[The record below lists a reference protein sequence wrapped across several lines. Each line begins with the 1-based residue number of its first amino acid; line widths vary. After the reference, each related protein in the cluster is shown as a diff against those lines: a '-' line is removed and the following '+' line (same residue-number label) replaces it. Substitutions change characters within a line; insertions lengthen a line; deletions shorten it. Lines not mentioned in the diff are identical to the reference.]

1 MKQFIYRALQWFL
14 KLFVERTILILTILF
29 CAGGGLAL
37 ENMFHLANNLIESQ
51 ALQNA
56 ALSTQSIEEA
66 VNLYSEEVVA
76 RAKTVPGIDVTPDYA
91 DKKGGIPIPSTYA
104 IELGQ
109 HISQNISQKNSGTL
123 YRLYSNFPFPWRKA
137 EGGPRDDFE
146 KNALKSFTQDPNQPF
161 YRTEKFQGR
170 TSFRYAAASLMK
182 ATCVACHN
190 TRPDSPKKDWK
201 VGDVRGAWE
210 IVQPLD
216 SLIAQTY
223 AGLTGTFV
231 MLGGIFALGLSGQTL
246 SLNKLRQIALELDL
260 RVRERTADLALANT
274 ELGKNNALIRGVFGR
289 YLTDEVVD
297 NLLENTEGLKL
308 GGERQRVTILTSDLR
323 GFTSLS
329 ERFSPEEVIK
339 ILNFYLE
346 CMANVITKYQGTI
359 DEFMGDGILVL
370 FGAPIVRK
378 DDAQRAVACAIE
390 MQLAMVHVN
399 EKMEEW
405 ELPKL
410 EMGIG
415 INTGIVVVGNIGS
428 EKRTK
433 YGIVGS
439 QVNLT
444 YRIES
449 CTLGGQILISEAT
462 LKAAGSIVKIHG
474 QKEVQLK
481 GVQQPIAIYEVGGIG
496 VPYNLKLTKES
507 EVFFPLPEAIPVQY
521 VVLDGKHIGETLC
534 LGSLVKLSAKGAEV
548 RCDRLRGESV
558 PEPLS
563 NIKLNLKRTYHLA
576 EANVDIYAKV
586 SEKSANTGSFYID
599 FTSIP
604 PDVKANLDDLY
615 KSISTNAPIESDSSN
630 VGNSARSP
638 QTPVQHHILCTNC
651 GHNNTGNSK
660 FCSKCGNLLT
670 K

>member
-1 MKQFIYRALQWFL
+1 MKQFISQALQWFL
-14 KLFVERTILILTILF
+14 KLFVEQTILILTILF
-29 CAGGGLAL
+29 CVGGGLAL
-37 ENMFHLANNLIESQ
+37 SNMFHLANNLIESQ

-56 ALSTQSIEEA
+56 ALSAQSIQEA
-66 VNLYSEEVVA
+66 VNLYSDEVVA
-76 RAKTVPGIDVTPDYA
+76 KAKTVPGIDVTPYYA
-91 DKKGGIPIPSTYA
+91 DKKGGIPVPSTYA

-109 HISQNISQKNSGTL
+109 HISQKSPDKL
-123 YRLYSNFPFPWRKA
+123 YRLYSDYPFPKRKA

-146 KNALKSFTQDPNQPF
+146 HKALSYLRQNPNQPF
-161 YRTEKFQGR
+161 FRVENFLGR
-170 TSFRYAAASLMK
+170 ASLRYATPSIMNS
-182 ATCVACHN
+182 TCVACHN
-190 TRPDSPKKDWK
+190 TFPDSPKKDWK
-201 VGDVRGAWE
+201 VGDIRGVWE
-210 IVQPLD
+210 IIQPLD
-216 SLIAQTY
+216 SFKAQTN

-231 MLGGIFALGLSGQTL
+231 ILGGIFALGLSGQTL
-246 SLNKLRQIALELDL
+246 SLKRLRQIALELEL

-274 ELGKNNALIRGVFGR
+274 ELGKSNALIRGIFGR

-308 GGERQRVTILTSDLR
+308 GGERQRVTIMTSDLR

-399 EKMEEW
+399 EKMHSW

-415 INTGIVVVGNIGS
+415 INTGIVVVGNIGC

-481 GVQQPIAIYEVGGIG
+481 GVQQPITIYEVGGMG
-496 VPYNLKLTKES
+496 VPYNLKLTKEE

-521 VVLDGKHIGETLC
+521 VVLDGKHLGETLC
-534 LGSLVKLSAKGAEV
+534 KGSLVKLSAKGAEV
-548 RCDRLRGESV
+548 RCDRLRGSSV

-563 NIKLNLKRTYHLA
+563 NIKLNLFRTYHLA

-586 SEKSANTGSFYID
+586 SEKSANTGSFYLD

-604 PDVKANLDDLY
+604 PDLKAKLDALY
-615 KSISTNAPIESDSSN
+615 KSISTNAPIESNSSN
-630 VGNSARSP
+630 VGNSVRSP
-638 QTPVQHHILCTNC
+638 QTPVENQILCTNC
-651 GHNNTGNSK
+651 GHNNTANFK
-660 FCSKCGNLLT
+660 FCSQCGQQLT